1 MKKSLSHKRLNHFS
15 FVNYIDKFKIVSMI
29 VLSDRFC
36 PLNRNNQSNFPQYL
50 WMDVVVSNSF
60 ISFLQAYALSPAGPG
75 YSGPGASPT
84 QATGEPFAADSPY
97 FPFSARPG
105 SRLSPA
111 KAKVVTPGL
120 RPTKEE
126 PQQANAALDN
136 PQWVVSFA

>member
-1 MKKSLSHKRLNHFS
+1 MAASDDEPMHHLYEVFTTCFNKIANKAPEKPGFQPP
-15 FVNYIDKFKIVSMI
+15 YGGIDNGM
-29 VLSDRFC
+29 
-36 PLNRNNQSNFPQYL
+36 
-50 WMDVVVSNSF
+50 
-60 ISFLQAYALSPAGPG
+60 AYALSPAGPG

-120 RPTKEE
+120 RPAKEE

-136 PQWVVSFA
+136 PQWVVSFV

>member
-1 MKKSLSHKRLNHFS
+1 MDTPVPKRG
-15 FVNYIDKFKIVSMI
+15 
-29 VLSDRFC
+29 
-36 PLNRNNQSNFPQYL
+36 
-50 WMDVVVSNSF
+50 
-60 ISFLQAYALSPAGPG
+60 AYALSPAGPG

-120 RPTKEE
+120 RATKEE
-126 PQQANAALDN
+126 PQQASAALDN
-136 PQWVVSFA
+136 PQWVVSSLA